1 MMSTD
6 EFDFRAHRLQATE
19 STMHCYVLL
28 FFPSPCQ
35 QASLIWAHSIC
46 QNLHWKQPMHVHL
59 HSDITWRNLIEVEN
73 PWACLKLPTAC
84 MRVAAASI
92 QCGGAGA
99 AHGLSES
106 QLDSFCQRKH
116 PAESCL
122 FIEDRL
128 AVWFRTARWKTHCRF
143 CDILR
148 QAVFLT
154 YFEYLWLGL
163 SAVLLKPVGFW
174 RILGK
179 IVRGCLHVCLPFTF
193 SMGSNFWIFLTSIS
207 IMRALNPFGLWRQ
220 GTASDRT
227 LVLDAAFAAL
237 PAHRSTAL
245 ALNHLCC
252 PCLYHWWICEQ
263 CPVIDFSISQLYL
276 SLLRL
281 SLVRLGLW

>member
-46 QNLHWKQPMHVHL
+46 QNLHWKQPMHVH
-59 HSDITWRNLIEVEN
+59 SDITWRNLIEVEN
-73 PWACLKLPTAC
+73 PWACLKLTTAC

-128 AVWFRTARWKTHCRF
+128 AVWFRTARWKDTLQVLWYFATSCLSDLLWISLIGSFR
-143 CDILR
+143 C
-148 QAVFLT
+148 APKACWFLKNP
-154 YFEYLWLGL
+154 WKDCQRL
-163 SAVLLKPVGFW
+163 SACVSP
-174 RILGK
+174 
-179 IVRGCLHVCLPFTF
+179 
-193 SMGSNFWIFLTSIS
+193 
-207 IMRALNPFGLWRQ
+207 
-220 GTASDRT
+220 
-227 LVLDAAFAAL
+227 
-237 PAHRSTAL
+237 
-245 ALNHLCC
+245 
-252 PCLYHWWICEQ
+252 LYFFHG
-263 CPVIDFSISQLYL
+263 V
-276 SLLRL
+276 
-281 SLVRLGLW
+281 